1 MLTKI
6 IKDTQTRYYQNLI
19 HQHSN
24 SSIGLWK
31 VFGNILSK
39 NKNKNSKINQLKS
52 NNKTIKDPKEISNTF
67 NNFFCNIGPD
77 LAKSFNNFTDSQHK
91 EYLGEQS
98 NQSMYMRKTNTQEV
112 LDLISKLESKKSS
125 GHDGLSSK
133 FIKLCSP
140 FLSVILA
147 NIFNQSITNG
157 VYPDSLKIARVSPIH
172 KKGDVTDPNNY
183 RPISVLNLLNKIF
196 EKIIHK
202 RLYKYLTKFNLIYK
216 YQFGFREGY
225 STMHALV
232 ELTDRIKDAID
243 KKLLTCGIFVD
254 LSKAFDTVNHNI
266 LLDKLSH
273 YGIRGN
279 LHNLFSSYLS
289 NRKQFVRVNNVN
301 SDLKDITCGVPQGSV
316 LGPLLF
322 LLYINDLANC
332 CPEVFFRIFADDT
345 GIFFHCKDITTLSS
359 LAEKIIQNISR
370 WFECNKLTLN
380 ASKTSYVIFRSSRY
394 QNKNL
399 PNTLQCNNIIINRE
413 CQAKYLGVTLDEYLN
428 YNEYV
433 EDLCKKL
440 KRLFPVFYNIRN
452 YLDKD
457 HIKTIYFTML
467 YSRLKYGCITYGLTS
482 LENMNKIQ
490 VIQNKLLKVLLKKPF
505 RYSTSKLHNDLELL
519 KFEDIVNQEITGFV
533 FDFLKGN
540 LPCVFE
546 GYYEHRLTEE
556 DFLEEVTRFRLKI
569 PPYRTNIG
577 ENTVKVQGVKLF
589 NKYVN

>member
-1 MLTKI
+1 
-6 IKDTQTRYYQNLI
+6 
-19 HQHSN
+19 
-24 SSIGLWK
+24 
-31 VFGNILSK
+31 
-39 NKNKNSKINQLKS
+39 
-52 NNKTIKDPKEISNTF
+52 
-67 NNFFCNIGPD
+67 
-77 LAKSFNNFTDSQHK
+77 
-91 EYLGEQS
+91 
-98 NQSMYMRKTNTQEV
+98 MYMRKTNTQEV

-216 YQFGFREGY
+216 YQFGFRERY

-370 WFECNKLTLN
+370 WFECNKLTSN
-380 ASKTSYVIFRSSRY
+380 ANKTSYIVFRSS
-394 QNKNL
+394 
-399 PNTLQCNNIIINRE
+399 
-413 CQAKYLGVTLDEYLN
+413 
-428 YNEYV
+428 
-433 EDLCKKL
+433 
-440 KRLFPVFYNIRN
+440 
-452 YLDKD
+452 
-457 HIKTIYFTML
+457 
-467 YSRLKYGCITYGLTS
+467 
-482 LENMNKIQ
+482 
-490 VIQNKLLKVLLKKPF
+490 
-505 RYSTSKLHNDLELL
+505 
-519 KFEDIVNQEITGFV
+519 
-533 FDFLKGN
+533 
-540 LPCVFE
+540 
-546 GYYEHRLTEE
+546 
-556 DFLEEVTRFRLKI
+556 
-569 PPYRTNIG
+569 
-577 ENTVKVQGVKLF
+577 
-589 NKYVN
+589 